1 MTMAPASRQQMV
13 LAIRLGALG
22 DMVVAM
28 RAFRAIR
35 AHHSADQVLLLTT
48 APFEG
53 LARSTGLFDDVVLM
67 DKGAG
72 IGGWWR
78 LIRDLR
84 ARGPDR
90 VYDLQQNDRTAI
102 LFRALRFG
110 RPGLVWNGTARGC
123 SHPVDNQAPHRL
135 NAHAYERHE
144 DQLRVAGIDSFP
156 GIDLDF
162 LTGRGPDDFG
172 LPRPYA
178 LLVPGASPDRPDK
191 RWPAEHYG
199 QLAKAVA
206 DAGITPVGIGGP
218 AEAEALGKIAAACP
232 DLVDLGGRTRI
243 QDLAGLARSA
253 AFAVGNDTGPMHVIA
268 PAGCPSLVL
277 YSRASDPVRTAP
289 RGPDFRS
296 VSVEQAEDL
305 RQLSPE
311 RVVGRLSTLR
321 YFP

>member
-1 MTMAPASRQQMV
+1 MQAASGPGTV
-13 LAIRLGALG
+13 LVIRLGALG
-22 DMVVAM
+22 DMIVAM

-35 AHHSADQVLLLTT
+35 AHHPGDRLLLLTT

-53 LARSTGLFDDVVLM
+53 LARATGLFDDVVLM
-67 DKGAG
+67 DKAAG
-72 IGGWWR
+72 IVGWWR
-78 LIRDLR
+78 LTRYLR
-84 ARGPDR
+84 ARRLDR

-102 LFRALRFG
+102 LFRVLRVA
-110 RPGLVWNGTARGC
+110 RPGLAWNGIARGC
-123 SHPVDNQAPHRL
+123 THPVDNQAPHRL

-162 LTGRGPDDFG
+162 LPGRSPEDFD

-191 RWPAEHYG
+191 RWPADHYG
-199 QLAKAVA
+199 SLAAAIA

-218 AEAEALGKIAAACP
+218 ADAGALAIIAAACP
-232 DLVDLGGRTRI
+232 DLIDLGGRTRI
-243 QDLAGLARSA
+243 EDLAGLARSA
-253 AFAVGNDTGPMHVIA
+253 TFAVGNDTGPMHVIA

-277 YSRASDPVRTAP
+277 YSRASDPIRTVP
-289 RGPDFRS
+289 RGPDFRP
-296 VSVEQAEDL
+296 VPVEQADDL
-305 RQLSPE
+305 QQLSPG
-311 RVVGRLSTLR
+311 RVLARLVALR